1 MWWDVPVSLVDRLD
15 QWQREHPVL
24 GYPLGVLYKFFD
36 DSAGY
41 LAALITYYAFVSLF
55 PLLLLLS
62 TILSIVLSNDPDLQE
77 RIIESTLSQ
86 IPVVGRQL
94 GDPKALSGGIGGV
107 VIGGLVSLYG
117 GLGVGN
123 AAQYALNT
131 IWTIPR
137 NSRPNPFTARGRSL
151 VLVLTAGLA
160 IVATTTLSTL
170 GALNVGWWGG
180 WLPVVVT
187 LVANTLIVL
196 GVFWFGLSRRLPLR
210 AHLPGAAFAA
220 VLWQLL
226 QTFGVVYVG
235 RVVNRASEI
244 SSVVGFVLGLLAYIY
259 LIVLVFVLA
268 AEVNVTRVRRLWP
281 RALLTPLTDDVDL
294 TDGDIAAYGDQAR
307 AQRAKGFEKIEVGFG
322 RPPSAD
328 R

>member
-1 MWWDVPVSLVDRLD
+1 MWWDEPVSLVDRLD
-15 QWQREHPVL
+15 RCQREHPVL
-24 GYPLGVLYKFFD
+24 GFPLGVAYKFFD

-62 TILSIVLSNDPDLQE
+62 TILSIVLSNDPALQE
-77 RIIESTLSQ
+77 QIIDSAVSQ

-94 GDPKALSGGIGGV
+94 GDPKALSGGVGGV
-107 VIGGLVSLYG
+107 VIGALVSLYG

-137 NSRPNPFTARGRSL
+137 NSRPNPITARGRSL
-151 VLVLTAGLA
+151 VLVLTAGVA

-180 WLPVVVT
+180 WLPIALT

-196 GVFWFGLSRRLPLR
+196 GVYWLGLSRRLPLR
-210 AHLPGAAFAA
+210 AHLPGAVLAA

-226 QTFGVVYVG
+226 QTFGVIYVG
-235 RVVNRASEI
+235 RVVNRASETN
-244 SSVVGFVLGLLAYIY
+244 SVVGFVLGLVAYIY
-259 LIVLVFVLA
+259 LVVVVFVLA
-268 AEVNVTRVRRLWP
+268 AELNVTRVRRLWP
-281 RALLTPLTDDVDL
+281 RALLTPFTDDVDL
-294 TDGDIAAYGDQAR
+294 TDADVIAYGDQAR
-307 AQRAKGFEKIEVGFG
+307 AQRTKGYEAIEVRFR
-322 RPPSAD
+322 RPPAD
-328 R
+328 GA